1 VLKIA
6 WACFRCEWEKLWLA
20 LHFSAECFG
29 TKTFP
34 QRKMKKTGQVFR
46 NYLFWV
52 TYGDSQ
58 IDFLAGS
65 REFYGGGTNMNMA
78 GDYLPL
84 RLSFS
89 AGFSC
94 KARFICKDKK
104 EREN

>member
-1 VLKIA
+1 
-6 WACFRCEWEKLWLA
+6 
-20 LHFSAECFG
+20 
-29 TKTFP
+29 
-34 QRKMKKTGQVFR
+34 MKKTGQVFR

-104 EREN
+104 ERENEYMYALEKTHRDQLIITW

>member
-1 VLKIA
+1 
-6 WACFRCEWEKLWLA
+6 
-20 LHFSAECFG
+20 
-29 TKTFP
+29 
-34 QRKMKKTGQVFR
+34 
-46 NYLFWV
+46 
-52 TYGDSQ
+52 
-58 IDFLAGS
+58 
-65 REFYGGGTNMNMA
+65 MNMA